1 MKVDSASNRNQ
12 SLFCHS
18 LFDELRFSVTLEV
31 LFFNAGGKKPT
42 LYSPEC
48 GKSFLIDAIFQTL
61 KGYADLKSSVN
72 FESTN
77 LIFEWQFQITS
88 FFLAGVMSGAE
99 C

>member
-18 LFDELRFSVTLEV
+18 LFIKLRFNVTFGT
-31 LFFNAGGKKPT
+31 FFNAGGKKPT
-42 LYSPEC
+42 LYSTEC